1 MPHEKISRKTDFI
14 IKKLLFLR
22 ENRPENP
29 EEFKNDETT
38 QMAILYAI
46 HTAIEALIDI
56 VIIIETKQNGNK
68 YTGDYEKFTA
78 LFENGFINENVYDGL
93 RRLNGLRN
101 AVVHAY
107 DSLIID
113 EIYDNYEK
121 IIRDIGTITKYLCER
136 SPFGSV
142 EHESGQKDR

>member
-1 MPHEKISRKTDFI
+1 MPYEKISRKTDFI
-14 IKKLLFLR
+14 IKKLTYLL
-22 ENRPENP
+22 ENKPSDLA
-29 EEFKNDETT
+29 EFKTYETT

-68 YTGDYEKFTA
+68 YIGDYEKFTA
-78 LFENGFINENVYDGL
+78 LFENGFINEDVYDGL

-107 DSLIID
+107 DSLTID

-121 IIRDIGTITKYLCER
+121 IIHDIATITESLCEKYDH
-136 SPFGSV
+136 SP
-142 EHESGQKDR
+142 DL